1 VCEILNAPTAVVS
14 LRAWPLI
21 LSVHFAQRLPLFI
34 SFDYKNPA
42 PRMLNDYVIAM
53 TLQPIYLF
61 ADSQLLFWKN
71 RGTPFLNSL
80 STRVMSST
88 PKAAYIGA
96 SNGDAPE
103 FYSIFEAA
111 MEGIG
116 IRNCKMIRSS
126 FPAEDESFLNE
137 ADIVLLAGGDV
148 ETGWTVLTERG
159 IKELIIRRYYEGA
172 ILIGISA
179 GAVQLGLY
187 GLIEREQ
194 SFDRL
199 IETFKLVPFVIGAHE
214 ERQEWEGLKR
224 TLRLLNG
231 TAKGIGIPT
240 GGGLV
245 YHPDQSIEAIR
256 HPLSAFSIDG
266 REIRHDLLLP
276 KER

>member
-1 VCEILNAPTAVVS
+1 MWDD
-14 LRAWPLI
+14 R
-21 LSVHFAQRLPLFI
+21 
-34 SFDYKNPA
+34 
-42 PRMLNDYVIAM
+42 VIEM

-71 RGTPFLNSL
+71 REIPFLDSI
-80 STRVMSST
+80 SPRAMSGAR
-88 PKAAYIGA
+88 KAAYIGA

-126 FPAEDESFLNE
+126 FPAEDRSFLNE
-137 ADIVLLAGGDV
+137 ADIILLAGGDV
-148 ETGWTVLTERG
+148 EMGWTVLTERG
-159 IKELIIRRYYEGA
+159 IHQLIMRRYYEGTV
-172 ILIGISA
+172 LLGISA

-187 GLIEREQ
+187 GLTEREQ
-194 SFDRL
+194 SFDGL

-214 ERQEWEGLKR
+214 EMQEWEGLKR

-256 HPLSAFSIDG
+256 HPLSAFSIEG
-266 REIRHDLLLP
+266 GEMRHDLLLP
-276 KER
+276 KE